1 MAALQRTLRSSLS
14 SVAKKRE
21 ERPLP
26 AVGNRRGLLALA
38 LFVTLAARV
47 FWVAVVAPSPGID
60 FFQFWA
66 VARAEASGGLADP
79 YSDEARSALA
89 ETGKKLVAQT
99 PGSQHLAMAV
109 EYREHI
115 ETFSTPFLYMVVGAL
130 SSADYDAS
138 LDRFAL
144 LRVVCLIAG
153 VAVLCRLAGC
163 DPWLTGLWLL
173 ATLWF
178 SEPVRSDARVGNV
191 NAVQLAGLAGYLAL
205 ARVPS
210 DRGQAAA
217 GATLGL
223 LIAFKPTLGLVAA
236 FLAIDWVAAARV
248 APTRAAGRVVRGGGP
263 RGRGGVERMVRLG
276 AGLAGLARGAA
287 AARTRGRRLGGER
300 ELRAGAAREA
310 SSARQCRRARS
321 SQRSRWRSPAVAG
334 SARAAPSRRRALRA
348 TSWWRRSA
356 ARRPSSASQLGWLH
370 YFLLVAPLAIYLFA
384 ALADP
389 RALAA
394 VALASLLVLGTP
406 VRVFG
411 PGLSSHWQAA
421 AYLAGALGLFAL
433 GLVELARP
441 RSPLTLVE
449 RRDGRSCEAERGPP
463 RARAQATEA
472 RAASRRRA
480 KLVRPV
486 FQLLG

>member
-1 MAALQRTLRSSLS
+1 M
-14 SVAKKRE
+14 AKKRA
-21 ERPLP
+21 ERALP
-26 AVGNRRGLLALA
+26 AIGNRRGLLALA
-38 LFVTLAARV
+38 LLVTLAARV

-60 FFQFWA
+60 FFQFWV

-79 YSDEARSALA
+79 YSDEARDALA
-89 ETGKKLVAQT
+89 ETAKKLVAQT
-99 PGSQHLAMAV
+99 PGSQRLALAV

-138 LDRFAL
+138 LDRFGL
-144 LRVVCLIAG
+144 LRVLCLIAG

-173 ATLWF
+173 VTLWF

-191 NAVQLAGLAGYLAL
+191 NALQLAALAGYLAL
-205 ARVPS
+205 TRAKT

-236 FLAIDWVAAARV
+236 FLAIDWALRREWRRLALQGASFAAASF
-248 APTRAAGRVVRGGGP
+248 AAVV
-263 RGRGGVERMVRLG
+263 
-276 AGLAGLARGAA
+276 
-287 AARTRGRRLGGER
+287 
-300 ELRAGAAREA
+300 A
-310 SSARQCRRARS
+310 SSA
-321 SQRSRWRSPAVAG
+321 WFG
-334 SARAAPSRRRALRA
+334 SARAWLDWLEALPRLERVADVSVANGNFALARLAAELGAPLASGAIVAALALAFAGCSWLGARSPEPRDGSRDFVVAALGC
-348 TSWWRRSA
+348 TA
-356 ARRPSSASQLGWLH
+356 AVVGVQLGWLH
-370 YFLLVAPLAIYLFA
+370 YFLLVVPLAIYLFA
-384 ALADP
+384 TFADP

-406 VRVFG
+406 VRAFT
-411 PGLSSHWQAA
+411 PELSSHWQAA

-441 RSPLTLVE
+441 RSP
-449 RRDGRSCEAERGPP
+449 G
-463 RARAQATEA
+463 
-472 RAASRRRA
+472 
-480 KLVRPV
+480 
-486 FQLLG
+486 